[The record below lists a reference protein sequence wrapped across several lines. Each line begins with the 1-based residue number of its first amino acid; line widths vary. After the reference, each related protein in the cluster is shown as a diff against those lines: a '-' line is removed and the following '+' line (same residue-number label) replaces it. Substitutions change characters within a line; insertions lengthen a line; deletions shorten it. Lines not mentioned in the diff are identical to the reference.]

1 LIRFAEVAIEYIVHA
16 MARPVQRLNSIA
28 ERLLLSNER
37 HPLAGPISLG
47 LALFLLAQVVLLIG
61 FGGIPSDFLGAAAVE
76 VLLLLAGA
84 TIPLALVIVALGP
97 VFAEV
102 AGISR
107 TAQPHSRIFVLDYL
121 VASLREMHEQLKSLQ
136 SGAGLSLAIAEVGD
150 VAGWIPTFFSNA
162 GGAYVGFDA
171 TVPSE
176 YLSRWNGYISH
187 LDKYDP
193 GVRMRVVT
201 SAHDD
206 LMTDIAANPDAI
218 RHLQKVHDQW
228 KARLLYI
235 DGQAIRGLAEQH
247 QLPSSLV
254 DLALWEG
261 DYCLL
266 WDRGTDRFTVRLCF
280 ASDPM
285 YGRVMELISDVEAQ
299 AIPLSQLRPED

>member
-1 LIRFAEVAIEYIVHA
+1 
-16 MARPVQRLNSIA
+16 MARFVQTLNSIA
-28 ERLLLSNER
+28 QRLLLSNER
-37 HPLAGPISLG
+37 HPLAGPVALG
-47 LALFLLAQVVLLIG
+47 LGLFLLAQVVLFIG

-76 VLLLLAGA
+76 ILLLFAGA
-84 TIPLALVIVALGP
+84 TIPLVLVILALGP

-107 TAQPHSRIFVLDYL
+107 TAQLNSRIFVLDYL
-121 VASLREMHEQLKSLQ
+121 VTSLRQMHEQLKSLQ
-136 SGAGLSLAIAEVGD
+136 SGAGLSLAIAEVGE

-162 GGAYVGFDA
+162 RGAYVGFDA
-171 TVPSE
+171 ALPSE
-176 YLSRWNGYISH
+176 YLNRWHGYIHH
-187 LDKYDP
+187 LDGYEP

-201 SAHDD
+201 SGHDD
-206 LMTDIAANPDAI
+206 LMADIAANPDAAG
-218 RHLQKVHDQW
+218 RLQEIHDDW

-235 DGQAIRGLAEQH
+235 DGQTIRSLAERH

-280 ASDPM
+280 ESDPM
-285 YGRVMELISDVEAQ
+285 YSRVMELISDVEAQ
-299 AIPLSQLRPED
+299 ATPLSQLNPDD